1 MTTPVDELDLPV
13 LDLQGLD
20 RMQALAAVANAG
32 AQHWL
37 ARTTMGYALT
47 DYPDVVAVL
56 RDRRFHS
63 ALSLV
68 PRMRAGA
75 GPGRPAGR
83 RPSILEMEG
92 DEPDAV
98 SDGSLHRHSPRCR
111 PIGSGPPC
119 AG

>member
-1 MTTPVDELDLPV
+1 MTTPVDELDLPN

-20 RMQALAAVANAG
+20 RVQALAAVSDARS
-32 AQHWL
+32 QHWL

-63 ALSLV
+63 ALSLI
-68 PRMRAGA
+68 PRMGGVAT
-75 GPGRPAGR
+75 PEQPARR

-92 DEPDAV
+92 DEHARLRRLVAPAFTP
-98 SDGSLHRHSPRCR
+98 SR
-111 PIGSGPPC
+111 PTASGPPC